1 METLEPT
8 SQRAKSR
15 IRSAA
20 VMFYLMAVVKLLALF
35 TAMRPPVGAP
45 TPPPPPHAQGALFAY
60 YAATIVVCS
69 AIGFTLERRLRW
81 ARPAAFVVGG
91 LHACALPL
99 VLFGKLGIMSLITGI
114 LGVMAVGSLL
124 VASAL
129 EKVDESEPNK
139 S

>member
-1 METLEPT
+1 MEILEPT

-20 VMFYLMAVVKLLALF
+20 VMFYLMAVVRLLALF
-35 TAMRPPVGAP
+35 TAMRPPIGTEAP
-45 TPPPPPHAQGALFAY
+45 SPPPQVQGVLFAY
-60 YAATIVVCS
+60 YAVTIVVCS

-81 ARPAAFVVGG
+81 TRPAAFVVGG

-99 VLFGKLGIMSLITGI
+99 MLIGKLGIMSLITGI
-114 LGVMAVGSLL
+114 LGVMAVGSLA

-129 EKVDESEPNK
+129 EKVDDKESV
-139 S
+139 